1 MNRAVKNFN
10 SLLNISFL
18 MIALDVIV
26 GGLFLF
32 YTEIATNIAIVI
44 IGCLILVHGI
54 FALIDYFYVGM
65 LFKFLK
71 YKYIPGLVLILLGI
85 IIIINPVATI
95 NLLGIG
101 MGVWLLVIGTENLAY
116 AIRLWKFKE
125 DISSLVLFIS
135 ICAMLMGI
143 LIIIN
148 PFSKF
153 MLVTKLA
160 GIFIIASGLLDMVKL
175 LLFKKRA
182 KNIIQAFK

>member
-1 MNRAVKNFN
+1 
-10 SLLNISFL
+10 
-18 MIALDVIV
+18 
-26 GGLFLF
+26 
-32 YTEIATNIAIVI
+32 
-44 IGCLILVHGI
+44 
-54 FALIDYFYVGM
+54 M